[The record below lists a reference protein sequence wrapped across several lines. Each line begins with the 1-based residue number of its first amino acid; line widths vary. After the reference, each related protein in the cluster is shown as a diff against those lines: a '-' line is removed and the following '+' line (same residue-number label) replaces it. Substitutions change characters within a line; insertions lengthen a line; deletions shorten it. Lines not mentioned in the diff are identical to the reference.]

1 MIIKWNELNKNS
13 FAKFRNNSV
22 AVINFAST
30 EQHANHL
37 PVGTDVFLGEAVL
50 TEAAS
55 RAKSNVIVL
64 PQVCYGYSPHH
75 TFADGYITISQPTLI
90 QYAKDIV
97 KSIYNNQ
104 FKKIILVNSH
114 GGNSTY
120 LQAATNEIGE
130 EYEDL
135 SLAVLKYWDLI
146 SDVIAENR
154 ESETGGMGH
163 AGEFETSVIM
173 YLYPHLVNYDCIEC
187 CPPAKGNC
195 YYKVDLVGGKKVYYR
210 FIKFNKYNEN
220 GNIGQAHLATREKG
234 ELFFN
239 AAAEKLAEFFDYFVE
254 L

>member
-1 MIIKWNELNKNS
+1 MQI
-13 FAKFRNNSV
+13 
-22 AVINFAST
+22 
-30 EQHANHL
+30 
-37 PVGTDVFLGEAVL
+37 
-50 TEAAS
+50 
-55 RAKSNVIVL
+55 NVIVL

-163 AGEFETSVIM
+163 AGSLKLRLLCTYTHILLITIVLSAVHLPKAIVI
-173 YLYPHLVNYDCIEC
+173 
-187 CPPAKGNC
+187 
-195 YYKVDLVGGKKVYYR
+195 
-210 FIKFNKYNEN
+210 IKL
-220 GNIGQAHLATREKG
+220 I
-234 ELFFN
+234 
-239 AAAEKLAEFFDYFVE
+239 
-254 L
+254 